1 MLALWKQNCFV
12 RRLLLCF
19 FYPFTPGFHV
29 VTSSQKAANPTL
41 SSLSL
46 AALGIV
52 YGDIGTSPLYAL
64 RESLR
69 GVPVNQT
76 DVLGVLSLIFWSLFF
91 VISIKYLLILLR
103 ADNDGEGGILALSAL
118 IKHTNAYRSRLFFI
132 VGILGAGLMLGD
144 GMLTPAISVIS
155 ALEGF
160 DVFIPNTSMWILPL
174 TCIVLMVLFAMQSF
188 GTEKI
193 GIIFG
198 PIILL
203 WFCTIGILGGIQIIH
218 NPIVLKAANPW
229 YAFAFLYHNGWN
241 GYALL
246 GGIFLVMTGGE
257 ALYADLGH
265 FGKKPIRMTW
275 FILVLPCLLL
285 NYFGQGAYL
294 LTNPESIN
302 NPFYHLV
309 PEWLAMPIILLATM
323 ATIIASQ
330 AVISATFSITKQAVL
345 LGLYPHLPIIQT
357 SGFLRGQIY
366 IPQMNLILAI
376 GTLLLVLTFKNAD
389 ALTHAYGIAVNLVMV
404 LTSILM
410 IYVIINIWRWHWFFV
425 GLFCLFFGTIDLAFL
440 GANLQKLHTGGW
452 VPVAFAAVSAFI
464 MYTWSIGRTYLQKNY
479 YMKKEAFA
487 RILRQLEYKSLN
499 HLPNSTAI
507 FITDIY
513 DTSGGT
519 FLKFLKLNRIMPE
532 HVLIIN
538 YTVENI
544 PYVSSLNRMTI
555 SYLKKNI
562 CELTLHYGFMDTV
575 SIPYALYNASDRGT
589 LPFPV
594 NVNTAIYFIEIPNV
608 VASREHPTMWFFW
621 QEKLFAFLVR
631 NYSANLNIEFYQL
644 PYDRTMAIGTYYVI

>member
-1 MLALWKQNCFV
+1 MNVANK
-12 RRLLLCF
+12 
-19 FYPFTPGFHV
+19 
-29 VTSSQKAANPTL
+29 SASQTL
-41 SSLSL
+41 PSLSL

-69 GVPVNQT
+69 GLPINLI
-76 DVLGVLSLIFWSLFF
+76 DVLGVLSLIFWSLIF
-91 VISIKYLLILLR
+91 VISIKYLWILLR

-118 IKHTNAYRSRLFFI
+118 IKRTNHHRSKLFFI

-160 DVFIPNTSMWILPL
+160 NVFVPAMSSWILPS
-174 TCIVLMVLFAMQSF
+174 TCIVLLALFSMQSF

-193 GIIFG
+193 GFFFG
-198 PIILL
+198 PIIFI
-203 WFCTIGILGGIQIIH
+203 WFCTLAILGGIQIVG
-218 NPIVLKAANPW
+218 NPIVLKAINPW
-229 YAFAFLYHNGWN
+229 YAFEFFYQNGWK

-246 GGIFLVMTGGE
+246 GGVFLVMTGGE

-265 FGKKPIRMTW
+265 FGKKPIRLTW

-294 LTNPESIN
+294 LAHPEGIS
-302 NPFYHLV
+302 NPFYMLA
-309 PEWLAMPIILLATM
+309 PTWLALPLIVLATL

-345 LGLYPHLPIIQT
+345 LGLYPHLPIVQT
-357 SGFLRGQIY
+357 SGFQRGQIY
-366 IPQMNLILAI
+366 IPQMNLVLAI
-376 GTLLLVLTFKNAD
+376 GTLLLVLTFKNSD

-404 LTSILM
+404 LTSVLVV
-410 IYVIINIWRWHWFFV
+410 YLIIHAWHWNKFIV
-425 GLFCLFFGTIDLAFL
+425 VLGCLFFGMIDMAFL
-440 GANLQKLHTGGW
+440 GANIQKLLTGGW
-452 VPVAFAAVSAFI
+452 VPVVFASACAFV
-464 MYTWSIGRTYLQKNY
+464 MYTWNVGRLYLQKTY
-479 YMKKEAFA
+479 YMKKEDFSK
-487 RILRQLEYKSLN
+487 ILKQLDYKSLN
-499 HLPNSTAI
+499 RLPNTNAI

-513 DTSGGT
+513 DKSGGS
-519 FLKFLKLNRIMPE
+519 FLHFLKLNRTMPE

-538 YTVENI
+538 YTVENV
-544 PYVSSLNRMTI
+544 PYVSSADRFCVSCLNET
-555 SYLKKNI
+555 I

-575 SIPYALYNASDRGT
+575 SIPQALYNANDRGL

-594 NVNTAIYFIEIPNV
+594 DVDNAMYFIEISNV
-608 VASREHPTMWFFW
+608 VASREQQTMWFFW
-621 QEKLFAFLVR
+621 QEKLFSFLVR

-644 PYDRTMAIGTYYVI
+644 PYNRTVAIGTYYMI

>member
-1 MLALWKQNCFV
+1 MRNAN
-12 RRLLLCF
+12 
-19 FYPFTPGFHV
+19 
-29 VTSSQKAANPTL
+29 TSSAQTL
-41 SSLSL
+41 PSLSL
-46 AALGIV
+46 AALGVV

-69 GVPVNQT
+69 GLPINLT
-76 DVLGVLSLIFWSLFF
+76 DVLGVLSLIFWSLIL

-118 IKHTNAYRSRLFFI
+118 IKRINNNRSKLFFI

-160 DVFIPNTSMWILPL
+160 NVFVPSISSWILPL
-174 TCIVLMVLFAMQSF
+174 TCIVLLTLFAMQSF

-198 PIILL
+198 PIILF
-203 WFCTIGILGGIQIIH
+203 WFCIIAILGAKQIIE
-218 NPIVLKAANPW
+218 NPIVLKAINPW
-229 YAFAFLYHNGWN
+229 YAFEFFYQNGWT

-246 GGIFLVMTGGE
+246 GGVFLVMTGGE

-265 FGKKPIRMTW
+265 FGKKPIRVTW
-275 FILVLPCLLL
+275 FFLVLPCLLL

-294 LTNPESIN
+294 LSHPEGIS
-302 NPFYHLV
+302 NPFYMLA
-309 PEWLAMPIILLATM
+309 PEWMAFPLIILATM

-345 LGLYPHLPIIQT
+345 MGLYPHLPIVQT
-357 SGFLRGQIY
+357 SGYQRGQIY
-366 IPQMNLILAI
+366 VPQMNLILAI
-376 GTLLLVLTFKNAD
+376 GTLLLVLTFKNSD
-389 ALTHAYGIAVNLVMV
+389 ALTHAYGIAVNLVMI
-404 LTSILM
+404 LTSMMVFYL
-410 IYVIINIWRWHWFFV
+410 IIKTWHWNRV
-425 GLFCLFFGTIDLAFL
+425 AVVLLCLFFGVIDIAFL
-440 GANLQKLHTGGW
+440 GANIQKLLTGGW
-452 VPVAFAAVSAFI
+452 LPIVFASGCAFV
-464 MYTWSIGRTYLQKNY
+464 MYTWNIGRLYLQKTY
-479 YMKKEAFA
+479 YMQKEAFSK
-487 RILRQLEYKSLN
+487 ILKQLDYKSLN
-499 HLPNSTAI
+499 RLPNTLAI

-513 DTSGGT
+513 DKSGGS
-519 FLKFLKLNRIMPE
+519 FLHFLKLNRTMPE

-544 PYVSSLNRMTI
+544 PYVPSSDRYNVSCL
-555 SYLKKNI
+555 SKNI

-575 SIPYALYNASDRGT
+575 SIPQALYTANDRVL

-594 NVNTAIYFIEIPNV
+594 DIDTAMYFIEIPNI
-608 VASREHPTMWFFW
+608 VASREHQTMWFFW
-621 QEKLFAFLVR
+621 QEKLFSFLVR

-644 PYDRTMAIGTYYVI
+644 PYNRTVAIGTYYMI